1 MSAIDTPTSQSLWN
15 PAEVAPRRSLILC
28 AIGAVLGLLIAGYGL
43 FTAQGTRIAGVA
55 PENAATVNGIPI
67 LRADLIQQVS
77 SLYSVSFAQATPA
90 QKHKALNDMIRE
102 ELHVQRGVEMGLPND
117 DIDVRAALVGASDAQ
132 VAQDTLTEQPSEQD
146 LRAWYAAHPDS
157 YSNEGVMT
165 LHEWIYSGP
174 AEGAVSAAQGL
185 RSGIA
190 AAALGLKTSGRVDD
204 GEEFY
209 FAARIHLGPALFT
222 TARRMRAG
230 EVSAPV
236 KAADGFHILQMISN
250 TPPVSTPYETARD
263 AVLRDFQAEKVKRL
277 QAANDRFL
285 YKRAEIKIAT
295 DLQ

>member
-1 MSAIDTPTSQSLWN
+1 MSAIDTQSSPSLWN
-15 PAEVAPRRSLILC
+15 PSEVKPRRSLILC

-43 FTAQGTRIAGVA
+43 FTAQGTRIAGVS

-77 SLYSVSFAQATPA
+77 SLYAVSFAQATPV
-90 QKHKALNDMIRE
+90 QRHKALEDMIRE

-132 VAQDTLTEQPSEQD
+132 VAQDTLTEQPTEQD
-146 LRAWYAAHPDS
+146 LRAWYAAHPDT
-157 YSNEGVMT
+157 YSNDGLMT
-165 LHEWIYSGP
+165 LHEWIYSGT
-174 AEGAVSAAQGL
+174 ADGAAKAVAGL
-185 RSGIA
+185 RAGTA
-190 AAALGLKTSGRVDD
+190 APSLGLKTSGRVDD

-209 FAARIHLGPALFT
+209 FAARIHLGAALFA
-222 TARRMRAG
+222 TARKMHSG
-230 EVSAPV
+230 EVSAPF

-250 TPPVSTPYETARD
+250 TPPVPTPYEKARD

-285 YKRAEIKIAT
+285 YKRAEIKIAS
-295 DLQ
+295 DLK